1 MTGKLRHGLVAAAL
15 ILGPAGT
22 LLAAG
27 PAAAQAS
34 WTCGGINPPGAA
46 ITVAGEKFAELVN
59 ERLGDKLQIQ
69 YFGGSQLGSGPAQ
82 LEAIATG
89 SQECYISSTSAS
101 STLLPQWG
109 VVDVPFLFNSMD
121 HYLTFMDSEMTE
133 QLNDEMVE
141 QFGTRM
147 ISYNWFR
154 LPRVFMGRSGFI
166 LAPEDLKN
174 LRVRSPN
181 LPMWLAGW
189 AALGAV
195 PVKTNYGEAY
205 LAMSQ
210 GLVDGG
216 ESAGEQIY
224 SSKFY
229 EVLPYIS
236 ECEFIYP
243 TNSVVVNDAAFQALD
258 PETREQVVAIAN
270 EAGDYYSELVR
281 ASIDEERAKMQAEGA
296 QFTSCTPEQRTAMAA
311 LVEDALPGLEEQ
323 GLIPEGWWQ
332 QIKDLDN

>member
-1 MTGKLRHGLVAAAL
+1 MTKHLGAGLAASAFVVAA
-15 ILGPAGT
+15 GT
-22 LLAAG
+22 FLAPAG
-27 PAAAQAS
+27 PAAAQAT

-46 ITVAGEKFAELVN
+46 ITVAAEKFAETVN

-69 YFGGSQLGSGPAQ
+69 YFGGSALGSGPAQ
-82 LEAIATG
+82 LEAIAAG
-89 SQECYISSTSAS
+89 AQECYISSTSAS
-101 STLLPQWG
+101 STLLAQWG
-109 VVDVPFLFNSMD
+109 VVDVPFLFNSME
-121 HYLTFMDSEMTE
+121 HYLEFMDSELAQ
-133 QLNDEMVE
+133 QLNEKMVE
-141 QFGTRM
+141 EFGVRM

-154 LPRVFMGRSGFI
+154 LPRVFMGRNDFI
-166 LAPEDLKN
+166 LEPEDLKD

-189 AALGAV
+189 AALGAT

-236 ECEFIYP
+236 ECEFLYP

-258 PETREQVVAIAN
+258 EATQEQLVEIAN
-270 EAGDYYSELVR
+270 EAGEYYSELVR
-281 ASIDEERAKMQAEGA
+281 SSIDEERAKMKEEGA
-296 QFTSCTPEQRTAMAA
+296 QFSTCTPEQRAAMAA
-311 LVEDALPGLEEQ
+311 LVEESVPELEAQ
-323 GLIPEGWWQ
+323 GLIPEGWWEE
-332 QIKDLDN
+332 IKGMDG